1 MIIRAIISIT
11 GIVQGVGFRP
21 FVYRL
26 SQKYSINGYII
37 NDISGV
43 KIEAEADEEK
53 LNYFINEIKFNK
65 PPLSIIYDINYIYET
80 PSGYSGF
87 VIRESKNSADP
98 DPDPDPDPDSDI
110 DASVKV
116 KKAAVSPDI
125 ATCDNCLSELLNPAN
140 RRFIYPFINCTNCGP
155 RFTITKK
162 LPYDRANT
170 TMDKFKMCNECLEEY
185 ANPLDRRFHAQ
196 PNACFNC
203 GPEIEF
209 IDKNGKKFN
218 DIFGNLTSLI
228 KDGGIVAVKGI
239 GGFHIMCDA
248 ANEDAVNRLRMS
260 KNRPK
265 KPFAVMF
272 KNVSEILKYAQANE
286 FEIDLLNSKE
296 RPIVLLKYKGGLA
309 KNINCGLKTIGAF
322 LPYTPIHHIIFS
334 IINIPLV
341 ATSGNISDEPIIAD
355 DKEALVKLG
364 KFTDGLLVYDREIY
378 RKCDDSVIKVIAINN
393 GYGYNDYYKN
403 NNKLNT
409 NSGKFYF
416 LEDNCNSY
424 NNVNYNLTNNNDNNH
439 NNNNHN
445 NHENNKNNKNNN
457 NYNNNYL
464 NIIVRRSRG
473 FVPSAVDVPF
483 KLKRN
488 IIAVGSNLKNTFA
501 YGIKDSDKIILSQ
514 HIGDLNNLY
523 SYEHFCRCIE
533 ETIAFYD
540 FKPDI
545 IISDMHPGYE
555 GTKFAGEFAEKF
567 NIPHIKL
574 QHHKAHIISCMAE
587 NMLPLENDILGVSW
601 DGTGYGEDKTI
612 WGGEFF
618 EGNYLNLN
626 RIGSFKK
633 FKLIGSEKAIKQPQ
647 RIFLSLMFEILG
659 DKIINICDDNNN
671 FDNNK
676 NISDNTTKINNEI
689 TSNNNHDNINN
700 NIGYNNNAENSKN
713 RNSNNRNDNDKNNN
727 NSDNDDNIQRILIQ
741 EISGFSVEEIRK
753 LYKLWKNDINSPET
767 SSVGRLFDAVSC
779 MCGFKGEV
787 TYEGEAAVFL
797 ENSASS
803 YLCLNRT
810 DNYYNTNYNSNI
822 NTNKNKND
830 NNSNSNDNNN
840 TNNNNS
846 NNNNSN
852 DNFFYNS
859 FNNLNNKLENRY
871 NYKVNII
878 NKIDAINNNNNNN
891 TDFIIDWIPIIL
903 DIFNELIELRKSV
916 GNLYNYSDDCLN
928 SAIFSDSFSKNSYN
942 KKDCKFYED
951 KNLFNNNINNI
962 HNINN
967 IMNNN
972 CIEDAKN
979 TDIANLNIIAVKFIN
994 TLVSVVLDASLITGK
1009 SNICLS
1015 GGVFQN
1021 SVLTGKLFS
1030 ELKKRGLF
1038 VFINQKVS
1046 INDGGISLG
1055 QALYGGI
1062 IEF

>member
-1 MIIRAIISIT
+1 MIRRVIISIT

-65 PPLSIIYDINYIYET
+65 PPLSVIYDINYTYET

-87 VIRESKNSADP
+87 VIGESKNSAD
-98 DPDPDPDPDSDI
+98 SDI
-110 DASVKV
+110 NASVKV

-125 ATCDNCLSELLNPAN
+125 ATCDDCLSELLNPAD
-140 RRFIYPFINCTNCGP
+140 RRFLYPFINCTNCGP

-162 LPYDRANT
+162 LPYDRVNT

-209 IDKNGKKFN
+209 IDKNGKKFS
-218 DIFGNLTSLI
+218 DIFGKITSLI

-248 ANEDAVNRLRMS
+248 ANEDAVNKLRIS

-272 KNVSEILKYAQANE
+272 KNISEILKYAQANE

-309 KNINCGLKTIGAF
+309 KNINSGLQTIGAF

-341 ATSGNISDEPIIAD
+341 ATSGNISDEPIISD
-355 DKEALVKLG
+355 DKEALIKLG
-364 KFTDGLLVYDREIY
+364 KFADGLLVYNREIY
-378 RKCDDSVIKVIAINN
+378 RKCDDSVIKVITIDN
-393 GYGYNDYYKN
+393 GYDDCKN

-409 NSGKFYF
+409 NSDKFYF
-416 LEDNCNSY
+416 LEENRNCY
-424 NNVNYNLTNNNDNNH
+424 HNVNYNVTNNNNNDNNQH
-439 NNNNHN
+439 NY
-445 NHENNKNNKNNN
+445 NNKNYNLNNN
-457 NYNNNYL
+457 DNHYSYCNNYNTRNNTQNTHNNNYL
-464 NIIVRRSRG
+464 NIIIRRSRG
-473 FVPSAVDVPF
+473 FVPSAIGVPF

-488 IIAVGSNLKNTFA
+488 IIAAGSNLKNTFA
-501 YGIKDSDKIILSQ
+501 YGIKGSDKIIVSQ

-523 SYEHFCRCIE
+523 SYEYFCRCIE
-533 ETIAFYD
+533 ETITFYD

-545 IISDMHPGYE
+545 IISDIHPGYE
-555 GTKFAGEFAEKF
+555 STKFAGEFAEKF

-587 NMLPLENDILGVSW
+587 NMLSLENDILGVSW
-601 DGTGYGEDKTI
+601 DGTGYGEDKII

-659 DKIINICDDNNN
+659 DKIINIC
-671 FDNNK
+671 
-676 NISDNTTKINNEI
+676 
-689 TSNNNHDNINN
+689 
-700 NIGYNNNAENSKN
+700 
-713 RNSNNRNDNDKNNN
+713 NDKNNN
-727 NSDNDDNIQRILIQ
+727 SNSSDKDNNIQRILIQ
-741 EISGFSVEEIRK
+741 EISGFSMEEICK
-753 LYKLWKNDINSPET
+753 LYKIWKSDINSPET

-797 ENSASS
+797 ENLASS
-803 YLCLNRT
+803 LFGAGASLENIYFEKYGKY
-810 DNYYNTNYNSNI
+810 NYRINSI
-822 NTNKNKND
+822 D
-830 NNSNSNDNNN
+830 SNSIDI
-840 TNNNNS
+840 
-846 NNNNSN
+846 
-852 DNFFYNS
+852 NF
-859 FNNLNNKLENRY
+859 
-871 NYKVNII
+871 V
-878 NKIDAINNNNNNN
+878 
-891 TDFIIDWIPIIL
+891 IDWRPIIL
-903 DIFNELIELRKSV
+903 DIFNRLIELRKNSAD
-916 GNLYNYSDDCLN
+916 LYNC
-928 SAIFSDSFSKNSYN
+928 N
-942 KKDCKFYED
+942 K
-951 KNLFNNNINNI
+951 
-962 HNINN
+962 
-967 IMNNN
+967 
-972 CIEDAKN
+972 
-979 TDIANLNIIAVKFIN
+979 ANLNAISLKFIN
-994 TLVSVVLDASLITGK
+994 TLVSIVLDVSSITGK
-1009 SNICLS
+1009 NNICLS

-1021 SVLTGKLFS
+1021 SILAGKLFY
-1030 ELKKRGLF
+1030 ELEKRGLF
-1038 VFINQKVS
+1038 VFINQKVP

>member
-1 MIIRAIISIT
+1 MIRRAIISIT

-65 PPLSIIYDINYIYET
+65 PPLSVIYDINYIYET
-80 PSGYSGF
+80 PLGYSGF
-87 VIRESKNSADP
+87 VIGESKNSAD
-98 DPDPDPDPDSDI
+98 SDI
-110 DASVKV
+110 NASVKV

-125 ATCDNCLSELLNPAN
+125 ATCDDCLSELLNPAD
-140 RRFIYPFINCTNCGP
+140 RRFLYPFINCTNCGP

-162 LPYDRANT
+162 LPYDRVNT

-185 ANPLDRRFHAQ
+185 ANPSDRRFHAQ

-209 IDKNGKKFN
+209 IDKNGKKFS
-218 DIFGNLTSLI
+218 DIFGKITSLI
-228 KDGGIVAVKGI
+228 KDGGIAAVKGI

-248 ANEDAVNRLRMS
+248 ANEDAVNRLRIS

-265 KPFAVMF
+265 KPFAIMF

-309 KNINCGLKTIGAF
+309 KNINCGFQTIGAF

-355 DKEALVKLG
+355 DKEALIKLG
-364 KFTDGLLVYDREIY
+364 KFADGLLVYNREIH
-378 RKCDDSVIKVIAINN
+378 RKCDDSVIKVITINN
-393 GYGYNDYYKN
+393 GYNDYYKN
-403 NNKLNT
+403 KNNNKLNK
-409 NSGKFYF
+409 NPDKFYF
-416 LEDNCNSY
+416 LEENRNSY
-424 NNVNYNLTNNNDNNH
+424 NNINYNLTDNNDNNQH
-439 NNNNHN
+439 NYNNNHN
-445 NHENNKNNKNNN
+445 INYNLNNDDNHYSNYN
-457 NYNNNYL
+457 NYNAQNNIHNTHNNNYL
-464 NIIVRRSRG
+464 NIIIRRSRG
-473 FVPSAVDVPF
+473 FVPSALGVPF

-488 IIAVGSNLKNTFA
+488 IIATGSNLKNTFA
-501 YGIKDSDKIILSQ
+501 YGIKGSDKIILSQ

-523 SYEHFCRCIE
+523 SYEYFCSCIE
-533 ETIAFYD
+533 EAIAFYD

-545 IISDMHPGYE
+545 IISDMHPEYE
-555 GTKFAGEFAEKF
+555 STKFAGEFAEKF

-626 RIGSFKK
+626 RTGSFKK

-659 DKIINICDDNNN
+659 DKIINICDGNNSQDNK
-671 FDNNK
+671 K
-676 NISDNTTKINNEI
+676 NIGSNNITKINNKI
-689 TSNNNHDNINN
+689 TGNNNHDNIN
-700 NIGYNNNAENSKN
+700 KN
-713 RNSNNRNDNDKNNN
+713 TCCNRHGNDNNSNDMNGNDKNN
-727 NSDNDDNIQRILIQ
+727 NSDNDDNIQGVLIQ
-741 EISGFSVEEIRK
+741 EISGFSMQEISK

-787 TYEGEAAVFL
+787 TYEGEAAIFL
-797 ENSASS
+797 ENLALSLFGAGAS
-803 YLCLNRT
+803 LK
-810 DNYYNTNYNSNI
+810 NI
-822 NTNKNKND
+822 YFEKYGK
-830 NNSNSNDNNN
+830 
-840 TNNNNS
+840 
-846 NNNNSN
+846 
-852 DNFFYNS
+852 
-859 FNNLNNKLENRY
+859 Y
-871 NYKVNII
+871 NYRI
-878 NKIDAINNNNNNN
+878 NAADIAVGIN
-891 TDFIIDWIPIIL
+891 FVIDWRPIIS
-903 DIFNELIELRKSV
+903 DIFSRLIELRKNSAD
-916 GNLYNYSDDCLN
+916 LYNCNKAN
-928 SAIFSDSFSKNSYN
+928 SNAINAIS
-942 KKDCKFYED
+942 
-951 KNLFNNNINNI
+951 L
-962 HNINN
+962 
-967 IMNNN
+967 
-972 CIEDAKN
+972 
-979 TDIANLNIIAVKFIN
+979 KFIN
-994 TLVSVVLDASLITGK
+994 TLVSIVLDVSLTAGK

-1021 SVLTGKLFS
+1021 SILTGKLFH

-1038 VFINQKVS
+1038 VFINQKVP

>member
-1 MIIRAIISIT
+1 MIRRAIISIT

-65 PPLSIIYDINYIYET
+65 PPLSVIYDINYIYET

-87 VIRESKNSADP
+87 VIGKSKNSADL
-98 DPDPDPDPDSDI
+98 DADSGI
-110 DASVKV
+110 DTSV

-125 ATCDNCLSELLNPAN
+125 ATCDDCLSELLNPAG
-140 RRFIYPFINCTNCGP
+140 RRFLYPFINCTNCGP

-162 LPYDRANT
+162 LPYDRVNT

-209 IDKNGKKFN
+209 IDKNGKKFS
-218 DIFGNLTSLI
+218 DIFGKITSLI

-272 KNVSEILKYAQANE
+272 KNISEILKYAQANE

-309 KNINCGLKTIGAF
+309 KNINCGLQTIGAF

-355 DKEALVKLG
+355 DKEALIKLG
-364 KFTDGLLVYDREIY
+364 KFADGLLVYNREIY
-378 RKCDDSVIKVIAINN
+378 RKCDDSVIKVITIDN
-393 GYGYNDYYKN
+393 GYNDYYKN

-409 NSGKFYF
+409 NSDKFYF
-416 LEDNCNSY
+416 LEENRNSY
-424 NNVNYNLTNNNDNNH
+424 SNINYNLTNNSDNNNLNNH
-439 NNNNHN
+439 NKNYNLDNNDSHYSNC
-445 NHENNKNNKNNN
+445 N
-457 NYNNNYL
+457 NYNTHNTHNNNCL
-464 NIIVRRSRG
+464 NIIIRRSRG
-473 FVPSAVDVPF
+473 FVPSALDIPF

-501 YGIKDSDKIILSQ
+501 YGIKGSDKIILSQ
-514 HIGDLNNLY
+514 HIGDLNNVY
-523 SYEHFCRCIE
+523 SYKYFCRCIE
-533 ETIAFYD
+533 EAITFYNL
-540 FKPDI
+540 KPDI

-555 GTKFAGEFAEKF
+555 CTKFAEKFAEKF

-587 NMLPLENDILGVSW
+587 NMLPLKNDILGVSW

-659 DKIINICDDNNN
+659 DKIINLSGGNNN
-671 FDNNK
+671 QNNNK
-676 NISDNTTKINNEI
+676 NIGSNNITKINNEI
-689 TSNNNHDNINN
+689 TSNNNPDIINN
-700 NIGYNNNAENSKN
+700 NTCYSNNAENS
-713 RNSNNRNDNDKNNN
+713 NNRNVNDKNNN
-727 NSDNDDNIQRILIQ
+727 ISDNDDNIQRILIQ
-741 EISGFSVEEIRK
+741 EISGFSMEEIYK
-753 LYKLWKNDINSPET
+753 LYKIWKSNINSPET

-797 ENSASS
+797 ENLASS
-803 YLCLNRT
+803 YICLSRT
-810 DNYYNTNYNSNI
+810 DNYYNTNYNSN
-822 NTNKNKND
+822 TD
-830 NNSNSNDNNN
+830 NDNNN
-840 TNNNNS
+840 SNNDSNNNS
-846 NNNNSN
+846 NNNSNNDSN
-852 DNFFYNS
+852 DNEDFFYNS
-859 FNNLNNKLENRY
+859 FNNLNNKFENRY
-871 NYKVNII
+871 NYNVNII
-878 NKIDAINNNNNNN
+878 NKIDIINNNNNDNN
-891 TDFIIDWIPIIL
+891 ADFIIDWMPIIL
-903 DIFNELIELRKSV
+903 DIFNELTELRKSV
-916 GNLYNYSDDCLN
+916 GNLYNYSDDCLY
-928 SAIFSDSFSKNSYN
+928 SAIFSDSSSKSSYN

-951 KNLFNNNINNI
+951 KNLFTKNTKNI
-962 HNINN
+962 HNVNNAINN
-967 IMNNN
+967 NY
-972 CIEDAKN
+972 IEDAKN
-979 TDIANLNIIAVKFIN
+979 TDIANLNSIAFKFIN
-994 TLVSVVLDASLITGK
+994 TLVSIVLDMSSIAGK

-1021 SVLTGKLFS
+1021 SVLTGKLFY

-1038 VFINQKVS
+1038 VFINQKVP
-1046 INDGGISLG
+1046 INDGGVSLG
-1055 QALYGGI
+1055 QVLYGSI